1 MLPID
6 RSATSLCAMGG
17 NKAGAAQV
25 HCACIP
31 SQEGRIMKSKSL
43 RARRCANA
51 FQRKALALAIGG
63 TIALG
68 FGGGAFAQAVNGT
81 IQGTVP
87 VAPNET
93 VQITGGAGFNR
104 TITVNPSGQYSITV
118 PVGTYT
124 VSLLQ
129 NGKVV
134 QSQIDVAPVAAG
146 AVTVNFTSTNANV
159 QTLNTVDVRATV
171 PTIDVTTTNQVTT
184 ITQQQLQQLPLQ
196 RTAEDIAML
205 APGVQPGSAVL
216 VGGPLG
222 TPAVTFG
229 GASTAENSYFI
240 DGMLSSAVLDDQ
252 GGIGLPYNSIEQQQ
266 TFISGYGAKYG
277 RSIGGVINQI
287 GRSGSNEWH
296 FGVRAQWQ
304 PADWT
309 SNPENTYYANPLV
322 TRAGHHAGDLYSY
335 NQDNHGMETVYDAYV
350 SGPIIKDKL
359 FFFLSAEQDDSTYAS
374 VGCKYCGGFEYFDQT
389 HKPKIYTKINWNI
402 NDSNFLTLT
411 ALQSSLK
418 TWDWAY
424 NYDYDTHNATT
435 FFNRGQSAKNVY
447 RMGVLNY
454 TSYITDNLTL
464 HAMYGKSHEQ
474 YGSFQPAYPG
484 YDPNMVFVGDIS
496 NENPAYTPNG
506 PIGNTQNA
514 LTVTPDNHKVNLTD
528 YRVDLDYK
536 WRNHDFQVGI
546 DNDITKDLND
556 GVEGTG
562 PGYGWDYGI
571 VTGADIGNPL
581 IGTDPNVPPYVAPV
595 NSNPAGASGYYVMKL
610 FQAYNPSTRVVERAQ
625 YIQDNWQITPNFLLT
640 LGLRNDQ
647 FVNYDAASNPYIRLT
662 KPNWSPR
669 IGFSWDVHGD
679 SSMKVFGNAGRYYLT
694 LPVGVGTTVTAPIVN
709 VTQYGTYTGVDPAT
723 GAPIGF
729 QPLPQNPAG
738 GVSCCNQYGYPR
750 NNLTV
755 ASQNIKAPY
764 SDNFVLGMQQK
775 LHFLTTDWVFEAT
788 GTYEKLGEMIG
799 GTDDAQSMCA
809 EGVREGYT
817 WMTPGT
823 CSQWIQSPV
832 MVNPGVDQKIY
843 VGAPD
848 GSLRL
853 INWTAADQT
862 FEMGPKRNYY
872 ALDLSLTHVWDG
884 KWFGKIDYVFS
895 KLYGNDAGPVGPMY
909 ESSGTVAYL
918 TAVWAYPRIMD
929 NSNGIL
935 GTDRTHSLKIYGAY
949 AINPDWIVGAN
960 VWIASGTPRMC
971 RGAYG
976 PDQVRLHT
984 SSQYHWCG
992 GVPIAPGSGV
1002 PPYGTKRTPW
1012 IHNVNL
1018 SVDYKPGWAEHKLD
1032 FKFQV
1037 FNVFNKQTPTFYGN
1051 YFVTTSSPGTS
1062 YNMIEARM
1070 PPRSAQFS
1078 VAYNW

>member
-1 MLPID
+1 
-6 RSATSLCAMGG
+6 
-17 NKAGAAQV
+17 
-25 HCACIP
+25 
-31 SQEGRIMKSKSL
+31 MKRKSL
-43 RARRCANA
+43 RTSLRNDIFR
-51 FQRKALALAIGG
+51 RKALAVAIGAA
-63 TIALG
+63 ALG
-68 FGGGAFAQAVNGT
+68 FAGAVWAQATTGT
-81 IQGTVP
+81 IYGTVP
-87 VAPNET
+87 AAPGET
-93 VQITGGAGFNR
+93 IQITGGAGFNR
-104 TITVNPSGQYSITV
+104 TLTVGPSGKYSVTV

-129 NGKVV
+129 NGNVV
-134 QSQIDVAPVAAG
+134 QSQSNVAPVAAG
-146 AVTVNFTSTNANV
+146 AVEVDFASTAANV
-159 QTLNTVDVRATV
+159 QTLSAVNVTANAIPV
-171 PTIDVTTTNQVTT
+171 IDVTTTNQVTT
-184 ITQQQLQQLPLQ
+184 TTAQQLKQLPLQ

-229 GASTAENSYFI
+229 GASTAENQYYI
-240 DGMLSSAVLDDQ
+240 DGMLTSAVLDNQ
-252 GGIGLPYNSIEQQQ
+252 GGIGLPYNSIEEQQ

-277 RSIGGVINQI
+277 RAIGGVINQI
-287 GRSGSNEWH
+287 GKSGSNEWH
-296 FGVRAQWQ
+296 FGFRAQWA
-304 PADWT
+304 PASWHAA
-309 SNPENTYYANPLV
+309 PENTYWANPLV
-322 TRAGHHAGDLYSY
+322 TTPGEQAGDLYQY
-335 NQDNHGMETVYDAYV
+335 AKNDHGMETVYDAYV
-350 SGPIIKDKL
+350 SGPIVKDKL
-359 FFFLSAEQDDSTYAS
+359 FFFLSAEQDESKNYS
-374 VGCKYCGGFEYFDQT
+374 LGCKFCSATFSQT
-389 HKPKIYTKINWNI
+389 HTPKLYLKVNWNI

-411 ALQSSLK
+411 GLQSSWK
-418 TWDWAY
+418 QWAWYY
-424 NYDYDTHNATT
+424 NTDYTTYQPTT
-435 FFNRGQSAKNVY
+435 FFSEGQTAKNVY
-447 RMGVLNY
+447 RMLTLNY

-464 HAMYGKSHEQ
+464 HAMVGKSHEQ
-474 YGSFQPAYPG
+474 YGNTQQPYPG
-484 YDPNMVFVGDIS
+484 YDPSLPFVGS
-496 NENPAYTPNG
+496 VSQENPAFTPNG
-506 PIGNTQNA
+506 PIKNPQY
-514 LTVTPDNHKVNLTD
+514 LTIAPDNHKVNLLD
-528 YRVDLDYK
+528 YRLDLDYK
-536 WRNHDFQVGI
+536 WRNHDFEFGI
-546 DNDITKDLND
+546 DNDVQRDLND
-556 GVEGTG
+556 GIATTG
-562 PGYGWDYGI
+562 PGYGWAYGR
-571 VTGADIGNPL
+571 VQGADLNKPL
-581 IGTDPNVPPYVAPV
+581 VGTDPNIPPYVAPV
-595 NSNPAGASGYYVMKL
+595 TSNPAGASGYYVTKL
-610 FQAYNPSTRVVERAQ
+610 FQSYFPSTRVTEHAQ
-625 YIQDNWQITPNFLLT
+625 YIQDRWQITPNFLLT

-647 FVNYDAASNPYIRLT
+647 FVNYDASDRPYIRLT

-679 SSMKVFGNAGRYYLT
+679 STMKVFGNAGRYYLT

-709 VTQYGTYTGVDPAT
+709 ITEYGTYTGIDQTT

-729 QPLPQNPAG
+729 QPLPQNPVG

-817 WMTPGT
+817 WMTPAT

-848 GSLRL
+848 GTLHL

-862 FEMGPKRNYY
+862 FQMGPKRNYY

-884 KWFGKIDYVFS
+884 KWFGKIDYVYS

-929 NSNGIL
+929 NSNGVL

-949 AINPDWIVGAN
+949 AINPDWTIGAN
-960 VWIASGTPRMC
+960 IWIASGTPRMC
-971 RGAYG
+971 RGRYG
-976 PDQVRLHT
+976 PDQIRFEV

-992 GVPIAPGSGV
+992 GVPIAPGDPV
-1002 PPYGTKRTPW
+1002 PPYGAKHTPW

-1018 SVDYKPGWAEHKLD
+1018 SVDYRPVWAQHKLD
-1032 FKFQV
+1032 FKVQV

-1051 YFVTTSSPGTS
+1051 YFISTSSPGAY

-1070 PPRSAQFS
+1070 PPRYAQFS

>member
-1 MLPID
+1 
-6 RSATSLCAMGG
+6 
-17 NKAGAAQV
+17 
-25 HCACIP
+25 
-31 SQEGRIMKSKSL
+31 MKSKSL
-43 RARRCANA
+43 RARRCANV

-81 IQGTVP
+81 IHGTVP

-93 VQITGGAGFNR
+93 IQISGGAGFNR
-104 TITVNPSGQYSITV
+104 TIAVEPSGQYSITL

-129 NGKVV
+129 DGKVV
-134 QSQIDVAPVAAG
+134 QSQTGVAPVAAG
-146 AVTVNFTSTNANV
+146 AVTVNFTSTAANV
-159 QTLNTVDVRATV
+159 QTLSTVDVRATV
-171 PTIDVTTTNQVTT
+171 PTIDVTTTNQVLT
-184 ITQQQLQQLPLQ
+184 ITQKQLQQLPLG
-196 RTAEDIAML
+196 RNAEDIAML

-229 GASTAENSYFI
+229 GASTAENQYYI
-240 DGMLSSAVLDDQ
+240 DGMLTSAVLDNQ

-277 RSIGGVINQI
+277 RSIGGVINQL
-287 GRSGSNEWH
+287 GRTGSNEWH
-296 FGVRAQWQ
+296 FGARAQWS
-304 PADWT
+304 PAGWT
-309 SNPENTYYANPLV
+309 SDPKNTYYANPLV
-322 TRAGHHAGDLYSY
+322 TRVGHHAGELYSY
-335 NQDNHGMETVYDAYV
+335 NQDNHGMSTVYDAYV

-359 FFFLSAEQDDSTYAS
+359 FFFLGAEQDDSQYMS
-374 VGCKYCGGFEYFDQT
+374 VNCKYCLNTAFFDQA
-389 HKPKIYTKINWNI
+389 HRPKIYTKINWNI

-411 ALQSSLK
+411 ALQSSQK
-418 TWDWAY
+418 TWNWTHH
-424 NYDYDTHNATT
+424 YDYDTHTVGD
-435 FFNRGQSAKNVY
+435 FYYKGQTGKNVY

-474 YGSFQPAYPG
+474 YGSFQPGYPG
-484 YDPNMVFVGDIS
+484 YDPDMVYVGGIS
-496 NENPAYTPNG
+496 NQNPAYTPNG

-514 LTVTPDNHKVNLTD
+514 LTVTPDNHRVDLTD

-546 DNDITKDLND
+546 DNDIQRDLND

-562 PGYGWDYGI
+562 PGYGWSYGL
-571 VTGADIGNPL
+571 VGPGDLDKPL
-581 IGTDPNVPPYVAPV
+581 IGTDPNSIPYVGPV
-595 NSNPAGASGYYVMKL
+595 TSNPAGAGGYYVTKL
-610 FQAYNPSTRVVERAQ
+610 IQAYSPSTRVVERAQ
-625 YIQDNWQITPNFLLT
+625 YVQDNWQITPNFLLT

-647 FVNYDAASNPYIRLT
+647 FVNYDAANTPYIRLT

-679 SSMKVFGNAGRYYLT
+679 STMKVFGNAGRYYLT
-694 LPVGVGTTVTAPIVN
+694 LPVGVGTTIAAPVVN
-709 VTQYGTYTGVDPAT
+709 ITEYGTYTGIDPST
-723 GAPIGF
+723 GAPTGF
-729 QPLPQNPAG
+729 QPLPQNPAT

-750 NNLTV
+750 NALTV

-764 SDNFVLGMQQK
+764 SDNFVLGMQQL
-775 LHFLTTDWVFEAT
+775 LHFWDTSWVFEAT
-788 GTYEKLGEMIG
+788 GTLEKLGTMIG
-799 GTDDAQSMCA
+799 GTDDAASMCA

-817 WMTPGT
+817 WMTPDT
-823 CSQWIQSPV
+823 CSQWVQSPV
-832 MVNPGVDQKIY
+832 LVNPGVDQKIY
-843 VGAPD
+843 VKAPD

-853 INWTAADQT
+853 INWTAEDQT
-862 FEMGPKRNYY
+862 FQMGPKRNYY

-895 KLYGNDAGPVGPMY
+895 RLYGNDAGPVGPMY
-909 ESSGTVAYL
+909 ESSGVVAYL

-929 NSNGIL
+929 NSNGVL
-935 GTDRTHSLKIYGAY
+935 GTDRKHSLKIYGAY
-949 AINPDWIVGAN
+949 AITPDWTVGAN
-960 VWIASGTPRMC
+960 LWIASGTPRMC

-976 PDQVRLHT
+976 PDQVSLHT

-1002 PPYGTKRTPW
+1002 PPYGAKRTPW
-1012 IHNVNL
+1012 IHNVDLN
-1018 SVDYKPGWAEHKLD
+1018 VDYKPGWAGHRLD

-1037 FNVFNKQTPTFYGN
+1037 FNAFNKQTPTFYGD
-1051 YFVTTSSPGTS
+1051 YFVRTGSPGTS

-1070 PPRSAQFS
+1070 PPRSAEFS

>member
-1 MLPID
+1 M
-6 RSATSLCAMGG
+6 T
-17 NKAGAAQV
+17 
-25 HCACIP
+25 
-31 SQEGRIMKSKSL
+31 SKSL
-43 RARRCANA
+43 RAPRCNVVKHLVR
-51 FQRKALALAIGG
+51 RKALALAIGG
-63 TIALG
+63 TIALT
-68 FGGGAFAQAVNGT
+68 FGGSAFAQAVDGT

-93 VQITGGAGFNR
+93 IQITGGAGFNR
-104 TITVNPSGQYSITV
+104 TLTVGPSGQYSITL

-129 NGKVV
+129 DGKVV
-134 QSQIDVAPVAAG
+134 QSQTDVAPVAAG
-146 AVTVNFTSTNANV
+146 AVTVDFTSSVANA
-159 QTLNTVDVRATV
+159 QTLSTVEVSANAI
-171 PTIDVTTTNQVTT
+171 PAIDVTTTNQVTT

-216 VGGPLG
+216 AGGPLG

-296 FGVRAQWQ
+296 FGVRAQWS

-309 SNPENTYYANPLV
+309 SDPENTYYANPLV

-335 NQDNHGMETVYDAYV
+335 NQDNHGMETIYDAYV

-411 ALQSSLK
+411 AIQSSWK

-474 YGSFQPAYPG
+474 YGSFQPPYPG
-484 YDPNMVFVGDIS
+484 YDPNMVFVGDIG
-496 NENPAYTPNG
+496 NENPAFTPNG

-546 DNDITKDLND
+546 DNDITTDLND

-562 PGYGWDYGI
+562 PGYGWDYGL
-571 VTGADIGNPL
+571 VTGADINNPL
-581 IGTDPNVPPYVAPV
+581 IGNDPNLPPYVAPV
-595 NSNPAGASGYYVMKL
+595 NSNPAGASGYYAMKL

-625 YIQDNWQITPNFLLT
+625 YIQDRWQITPNFLLT

-647 FVNYDAASNPYIRLT
+647 FVNYDAASNPYIKLT

-679 SSMKVFGNAGRYYLT
+679 STLKVFGNAGRYYLT

-709 VTQYGTYTGVDPAT
+709 VTEYGTYTGVDPAT
-723 GAPIGF
+723 GAPLGF

-738 GVSCCNQYGYPR
+738 GVSCCNQYGFPR

-775 LHFLTTDWVFEAT
+775 LHFLTADWVFEAT
-788 GTYEKLGEMIG
+788 GTFEKLGQMIG
-799 GTDDAQSMCA
+799 GTDDALSMCA
-809 EGVREGYT
+809 EGVREGYS
-817 WMTPGT
+817 WMTPDT

-853 INWTAADQT
+853 IDWTAQDQT

-949 AINPDWIVGAN
+949 AINPEWIVGAN

-1002 PPYGTKRTPW
+1002 PPYGAKRTPW

-1018 SVDYKPGWAEHKLD
+1018 SVDYKPGWAQHKLD

-1070 PPRSAQFS
+1070 PPRSAALS
-1078 VAYNW
+1078 VRYDF

>member
-1 MLPID
+1 
-6 RSATSLCAMGG
+6 
-17 NKAGAAQV
+17 
-25 HCACIP
+25 
-31 SQEGRIMKSKSL
+31 MKSKSL
-43 RARRCANA
+43 RARRCPNV

-63 TIALG
+63 TIALA
-68 FGGGAFAQAVNGT
+68 FGGSAFAQAVNGT

-93 VQITGGAGFNR
+93 IQITGGAGYNR
-104 TITVNPSGQYSITV
+104 TITVGPSGQYSVTL

-129 NGKVV
+129 NGSVV
-134 QSQIDVAPVAAG
+134 QSQTDVAPVAAG
-146 AVTVNFTSTNANV
+146 AVTVNFATTTQNV
-159 QTLNTVDVRATV
+159 QTLSAVNVSASAI
-171 PTIDVTTTNQVTT
+171 PAIDVTTTNQVTT
-184 ITQQQLQQLPLQ
+184 ITQKQLQQLPLQ

-222 TPAVTFG
+222 TGAVTFG
-229 GASTAENSYFI
+229 GASTAENQYYI
-240 DGMLSSAVLDDQ
+240 DGMLSSAVLDNQ

-287 GRSGSNEWH
+287 GRTGSNQWH
-296 FGVRAQWQ
+296 FGARAEWNPASWQ
-304 PADWT
+304 AT
-309 SNPENTYYANPLV
+309 QENTYYANPLV
-322 TRAGHHAGDLYSY
+322 TPDIRPGHQVGDLYSY
-335 NQDNHGMETVYDAYV
+335 NGINHSSQTVYDAYV
-350 SGPIIKDKL
+350 SGPIVKDKL
-359 FFFLSAEQDDSTYAS
+359 FFFLSAEQDNS
-374 VGCKYCGGFEYFDQT
+374 KYRSGNCEYCT
-389 HKPKIYTKINWNI
+389 HLQFFGQSHRPKIYAKVNWNI

-411 ALQSSLK
+411 GLQSSYK
-418 TWDWAY
+418 TWNWTYRA
-424 NYDYDTHNATT
+424 DYDTHQPTT
-435 FFNRGQSAKNVY
+435 FYYKGQTGKNVY

-474 YGSFQPAYPG
+474 YGSFQPGYPG
-484 YDPNMVFVGDIS
+484 YDPTLVYVGGIS
-496 NENPAYTPNG
+496 NQNPAYTPNG

-514 LTVTPDNHKVNLTD
+514 LTVTPDNHRVDLTD

-536 WRNHDFQVGI
+536 WGNHDFQVGI
-546 DNDITKDLND
+546 DNDIQVDLND

-562 PGYGWDYGI
+562 PGYGWAYGR
-571 VTGADIGNPL
+571 VTGADIDKPL
-581 IGTDPNVPPYVAPV
+581 IGTDPSVPPYVAPV
-595 NSNPAGASGYYVMKL
+595 NSNPAGADGYYVTKL
-610 FQAYNPSTRVVERAQ
+610 IQAYNPSTRVVERAQ
-625 YIQDNWQITPNFLLT
+625 YIQDRWQITPNFLLT

-647 FVNYDAASNPYIRLT
+647 FVNYDAASRPYIRLT
-662 KPNWSPR
+662 SPNWSPR

-679 SSMKVFGNAGRYYLT
+679 STMKVFGNAGRYYLT

-709 VTQYGTYTGVDPAT
+709 ITEYGTYTGIDPAT
-723 GAPIGF
+723 GAPTGF
-729 QPLPQNPAG
+729 EPLPQNPAG

-755 ASQNIKAPY
+755 ASRNIKAPY
-764 SDNFVLGMQQK
+764 SDNFVLGMQQL
-775 LHFLTTDWVFEAT
+775 LHFWNTSWVFEAT
-788 GTYEKLGEMIG
+788 GTYEKLGTMIG

-809 EGVREGYT
+809 AGVREGYD
-817 WMTPGT
+817 WMTPDT

-832 MVNPGVDQKIY
+832 MVNPGVDQQIY
-843 VGAPD
+843 VKAPD

-853 INWTAADQT
+853 INWTAEDQT

-909 ESSGTVAYL
+909 ESSGVVAYL

-929 NSNGIL
+929 NSNGVL
-935 GTDRTHSLKIYGAY
+935 GTSRKHSLKIYGAY
-949 AINPDWIVGAN
+949 AITPDWIVGAN
-960 VWIASGTPRMC
+960 IWIASGTPRMC
-971 RGAYG
+971 RGRYG
-976 PDQVRLHT
+976 PDQIRFAV

-1002 PPYGTKRTPW
+1002 PPYGAKHTPW
-1012 IHNVNL
+1012 IHNLDL
-1018 SVDYKPGWAEHKLD
+1018 SVDYKPGWAQHKLD
-1032 FKFQV
+1032 FKLQV
-1037 FNVFNKQTPTFYGN
+1037 FNVLDKQTPTFYGD
-1051 YFVTTSSPGTS
+1051 YFVSTASPSTS
-1062 YNMIEARM
+1062 YNMIEARRA
-1070 PPRSAQFS
+1070 PRSARFS
-1078 VAYNW
+1078 IAYNW